1 MKIPPTLFY
10 LSKRAVCGFIFVL
23 SIPVGYQNRLPIT
36 LKAMEIKSNSFQN
49 EEFIPSKYTCDGMD
63 FSPQLEWSGFPISTM
78 CFALIFND
86 PDAPS
91 GNWIHWV
98 VANIPAAIQHFD
110 ENYKIAESSAKGIIA
125 GINDFKLYEYHGPC
139 PPGGIHHYYFRI
151 YALDALL
158 DVKKGVTSGELM
170 KMMQGHVLS
179 EGSLIGKYSR
189 K

>member
-1 MKIPPTLFY
+1 MTFPRPFFY
-10 LSKRAVCGFIFVL
+10 IVCWIISGFILIQSNFVKCQDH
-23 SIPVGYQNRLPIT
+23 ST
-36 LKAMEIKSNSFQN
+36 KSPKTMIVQSNAFKN
-49 EEFIPSKYTCDGMD
+49 EEFIPSKYTCDGLD
-63 FSPQLEWSGFPISTM
+63 FSPQLEWSGFPVSTR
-78 CFALIFND
+78 CFALICND

-98 VANIPAAIQHFD
+98 VANIPAAVQHFD

-125 GINDFKLYEYHGPC
+125 GINDFKLSEYRGPC

-151 YALDALL
+151 YALDTFL
-158 DVKKGVTSGELM
+158 DVKKGVTSGELK